1 MTIDRTRV
9 TLSIGGVT
17 IPSLWAHKWLVL
29 AVTSLCVLA
38 GVAYV
43 CVAVPVYE
51 VKTRLSIA
59 KGGDPSKA
67 VPDDVRED
75 RYFMGTQAEAIS
87 SPLIVRKALAEAPLT
102 IPARYADDP
111 MRFVLEALNV
121 SPIVNTNV
129 MAIRFHGSNSDE
141 ALRFVAALVKSYEEY
156 IKTTETSSGGAAME
170 LLAQRERELRDELKA
185 AEQAYAELRKASPLV
200 GQGNDQIAA
209 STEVLGAISRSL
221 GEVRV
226 RRCEMQS
233 RLAMLER
240 ADGEL
245 AASERTD
252 AGQPGTVAAF
262 VSHQGAVT
270 DENGAGAATAGQGVV
285 TTRVR
290 NAAQLDDMSG
300 KMRGNAGAGSE
311 DLADIEKQLRA
322 AQVAKDRVAQQYGEL
337 HPAYRRAESEIA
349 KWQTLLQDRLAIS
362 VDSMQHQCALDS
374 STEKGLHEVYDA
386 ELKKAKELDDYV
398 VREEAM
404 LAEIARIEKVHG
416 AVFGQL
422 TDAKLWDKALEQ
434 GRTSVSVQDLD
445 GGDYRA
451 ELLWPMPIVFIAACA
466 LIGFAMAVLFVFGL
480 ELFKQSAPQ
489 PALST

>member
-29 AVTSLCVLA
+29 AVTGLCVLA

-87 SPLIVRKALAEAPLT
+87 SPLIVRKAMAEAPLT

-111 MRFVLEALNV
+111 MRFVLESLKV

-141 ALRFVAALVKSYEEY
+141 ALRFVSALVKSYEEY
-156 IKTTETSSGGAAME
+156 IQTTETNSGGAAME

-200 GQGNDQIAA
+200 GQGNDQIAS

-226 RRCEMQS
+226 RRCELQS
-233 RLAMLER
+233 RLAMVEQAESGDWPRVKRTSALASRPSWPLWCRIRKWWRMKARSRRRSARLDTVWRPR
-240 ADGEL
+240 ACGTRL
-245 AASERTD
+245 NFRTCRARCGD
-252 AGQPGTVAAF
+252 ST
-262 VSHQGAVT
+262 
-270 DENGAGAATAGQGVV
+270 
-285 TTRVR
+285 
-290 NAAQLDDMSG
+290 
-300 KMRGNAGAGSE
+300 GAGSRIWRT
-311 DLADIEKQLRA
+311 LKSSCVRPRSPKTVSHSSMGNCTRPI
-322 AQVAKDRVAQQYGEL
+322 GG
-337 HPAYRRAESEIA
+337 PSRRS
-349 KWQTLLQDRLAIS
+349 RN
-362 VDSMQHQCALDS
+362 
-374 STEKGLHEVYDA
+374 G
-386 ELKKAKELDDYV
+386 
-398 VREEAM
+398 
-404 LAEIARIEKVHG
+404 
-416 AVFGQL
+416 
-422 TDAKLWDKALEQ
+422 KLCC
-434 GRTSVSVQDLD
+434 RT
-445 GGDYRA
+445 G
-451 ELLWPMPIVFIAACA
+451 
-466 LIGFAMAVLFVFGL
+466 
-480 ELFKQSAPQ
+480 
-489 PALST
+489 

>member
-29 AVTSLCVLA
+29 AVTGLCVLA

-75 RYFMGTQAEAIS
+75 RFFMGTQAEAIS
-87 SPLIVRKALAEAPLT
+87 SPLIVRKAMAEAPLT

-111 MRFVLEALNV
+111 MRFVLEALKV

-156 IKTTETSSGGAAME
+156 IQTTETNSGGAAME

-233 RLAMLER
+233 RLAMVEQ
-240 ADGEL
+240 AETEM

-252 AGQPGTVAAF
+252 ADKPAVVAAF
-262 VSHQGAVT
+262 VSHQDIVA
-270 DENGAGAATAGQGVV
+270 DEDAAASAGHSVV
-285 TTRVR
+285 TSSVR
-290 NAAQLDDMSG
+290 NAAQLSDMSG
-300 KMRGNAGAGSE
+300 KMRSSSGAGSE

-349 KWQTLLQDRLAIS
+349 KWQTLLQDRLTIT
-362 VDSMQHQCALDS
+362 VDSMQHQCSLDS
-374 STEKGLHEVYDA
+374 STEKGLSEVYEA

-398 VREEAM
+398 VREEAL
-404 LAEIARIEKVHG
+404 LAEIARVEKVHG

-445 GGDYRA
+445 GGDRRA

-466 LIGFAMAVLFVFGL
+466 LIGFALAVLFVFGL

-489 PALST
+489 PALNA